1 MHFSKIMLYGER
13 RQLHFTRFQF
23 ESSNLVNLV
32 RAAMWRLISKK
43 QLLLKLIYSPFLS
56 FWVSKSLTTDTKIRA
71 FSAHTNETN
80 FENGSP
86 RANGR
91 SQLSAGSLLEV
102 ARLTSPH
109 SPFQRRLSSSVQL
122 LRPFFTTKVDTRA
135 PVRFLTK
142 PSLWLWNVDRALK
155 RKVRI
160 SPERRKKVSGTEVER
175 DDYGVYD

>member
-1 MHFSKIMLYGER
+1 MHLSKIMLYGER
-13 RQLHFTRFQF
+13 HLHFTRFQF

-43 QLLLKLIYSPFLS
+43 LLLLKLIYSPSCHFGCQ
-56 FWVSKSLTTDTKIRA
+56 KCLTIDTKIRA

-102 ARLTSPH
+102 ARWSKT
-109 SPFQRRLSSSVQL
+109 PFQRRLSSSVQL

-142 PSLWLWNVDRALK
+142 HLLCGFETSIARWKERSEFCQNDAKRWAELK
-155 RKVRI
+155 
-160 SPERRKKVSGTEVER
+160 SSGMIME
-175 DDYGVYD
+175 YD

>member
-142 PSLWLWNVDRALK
+142 HLLCGFETSIARWKERSEFRQNDAKRWAELK
-155 RKVRI
+155 
-160 SPERRKKVSGTEVER
+160 SSGMIME
-175 DDYGVYD
+175 YD